1 MVLPYDSP
9 IALALLYFSIAAR
22 KHNKHVQVTEEFA
35 LAYVSRG
42 NKISP
47 WQESM
52 QQPQYIAQGA
62 GI

>member
-1 MVLPYDSP
+1 MQQ
-9 IALALLYFSIAAR
+9 A
-22 KHNKHVQVTEEFA
+22 EEFA

-42 NKISP
+42 NKIPP

-52 QQPQYIAQGA
+52 QQPPYIAQGA